1 MSKTDKNDKHQIR
14 TEQTSKQQ
22 VRTEQTSK
30 QQVRTE
36 QTSKPEIRSEPTQ
49 DFFAIYKQNIEKYF
63 ENMENSIPK
72 YYQTLTELQQEYLQ
86 AWENMFKATI
96 SVQKEFVGKTGLNIE
111 QTAVA
116 SKLVSDTTE
125 AAIKVRTVRDEI
137 ILTSIDTAKENV
149 KEWNKRSQE
158 FIDLNRKIAQ
168 SWISS
173 FTTRQN

>member
-1 MSKTDKNDKHQIR
+1 MSKTDKNIKQQIR

-22 VRTEQTSK
+22 I
-30 QQVRTE
+30 RTE
-36 QTSKPEIRSEPTQ
+36 QTSKPEIRSEPIQ

-63 ENMENSIPK
+63 EHMENSIPK

-149 KEWNKRSQE
+149 KEWNKQSQE
-158 FIDLNRKIAQ
+158 FIDLNRKIVQ

-173 FTTRQN
+173 VTTRQN

>member
-1 MSKTDKNDKHQIR
+1 MSKTDKNVKQQVRH
-14 TEQTSKQQ
+14 EQTSKQE
-22 VRTEQTSK
+22 VRTE

-96 SVQKEFVGKTGLNIE
+96 SVQKEFASKTGLNIE
-111 QTAVA
+111 QNTAA
-116 SKLVSDTTE
+116 SKFVSDTTE
-125 AAIKVRTVRDEI
+125 AAIKARAVRDEI
-137 ILTSIDTAKENV
+137 ILTSMDTAKENV

-158 FIDLNRKIAQ
+158 FIDLNRKIVQ